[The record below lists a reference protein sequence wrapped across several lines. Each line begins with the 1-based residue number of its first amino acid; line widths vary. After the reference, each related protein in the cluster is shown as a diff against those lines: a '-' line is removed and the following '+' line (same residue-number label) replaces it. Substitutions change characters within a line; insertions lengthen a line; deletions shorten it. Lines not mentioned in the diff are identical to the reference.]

1 MEFLVL
7 AILLGLIPAV
17 IARRKGHDFVLWWV
31 LGAALLVVALP
42 VAIIMKP
49 DPATRRPC
57 PMCRT
62 SIDAQA
68 RVCPQCGRD
77 VAEQSAPL

>member
-1 MEFLVL
+1 MELLVL
-7 AILLGLIPAV
+7 AVLLGLIPAT
-17 IARRKGHDFVLWWV
+17 IAQRKGHDFMLWWV

-42 VAIIMKP
+42 VALLMKP
-49 DPATRRPC
+49 DPTTRRQC
-57 PMCRT
+57 PMCQT
-62 SIDAQA
+62 WISAQA